1 MRGFQFYD
9 VALTPSEIA
18 QEMGLGVAAGGGA
31 WWGALDLIAAGAA
44 VAAAIVAWRWP
55 EARPLP
61 RVLGVRRTWCGE
73 PWLACTPGA
82 TCFAARCIRSGTQ
95 PGGARSHASGGARH
109 IEISDLRVSLD
120 FPGQAGRTTTMRYLT
135 QKLTPIRG

>member
-61 RVLGVRRTWCGE
+61 RVLGVPAYLVWGAVAGLHAWGNVLRGEVHPVWDPTRRG
-73 PWLACTPGA
+73 PVP
-82 TCFAARCIRSGTQ
+82 R
-95 PGGARSHASGGARH
+95 
-109 IEISDLRVSLD
+109 
-120 FPGQAGRTTTMRYLT
+120 
-135 QKLTPIRG
+135 

>member
-55 EARPLP
+55 EARPSGP
-61 RVLGVRRTWCGE
+61 RGASVLGVGSRGWPARLGQRASRRG
-73 PWLACTPGA
+73 
-82 TCFAARCIRSGTQ
+82 
-95 PGGARSHASGGARH
+95 ASGLGPNPAG
-109 IEISDLRVSLD
+109 
-120 FPGQAGRTTTMRYLT
+120 PGPTLVAGRATLKSRIFALVSIFPAMPDGPPRCG
-135 QKLTPIRG
+135 I